1 VARVGG
7 RNAVFAWVVG
17 IGCAAII
24 GALAILAIPLIPA
37 SVSWV
42 GDAVQGPSAKPAA
55 GTAGD
60 TGATGSTPSTG
71 ASAGLPTECS
81 QLYDEAIWAALK
93 FTPATLSPSKDTP
106 TTTATQLVAA
116 LRPQVSFT
124 CSWRADAGTVTTTLA
139 TVPADA
145 GPIAA
150 AALPGAGFTCA
161 SEGERTRCARTDGA
175 LTETIEAGGGLW
187 LSTSEDGWHPSDYVS
202 RTAKRVWG

>member
-55 GTAGD
+55 GT
-60 TGATGSTPSTG
+60 GATGDPEPT
-71 ASAGLPTECS
+71 GLPAECS

-93 FTPATLSPSKDTP
+93 FTPATLSPSKDAP

-124 CSWRADAGTVTTTLA
+124 CAWRADAGTVTTTLA

-202 RTAKRVWG
+202 RTAKRIWG

>member
-1 VARVGG
+1 MARVGG
-7 RNAVFAWVVG
+7 RNAAFAWVVG
-17 IGCAAII
+17 IGCAAIV
-24 GALAILAIPLIPA
+24 GALAILAVPLIPA

-42 GDAVQGPSAKPAA
+42 GEAVQAPGAKPAA
-55 GTAGD
+55 GISDNPGSTAG
-60 TGATGSTPSTG
+60 TGSAEPT
-71 ASAGLPTECS
+71 GLPTECA

-93 FTPATLSPSKDTP
+93 FTPATLSPSKDAP

-116 LRPQVSFT
+116 LNPQVAFT

-150 AALPGAGFTCA
+150 AALPGAGFTCT

-175 LTETIEAGGGLW
+175 LTETIEAGAGLW
-187 LSTSEDGWHPSDYVS
+187 LSTSENGWHPSDYVA